1 MNYIVYTKEMERRN
15 LIESPSSVLLLAEAK
30 RCQENLIRL
39 RHYTEYDREILRRF
53 GIDFDK
59 LYEGFE
65 FEKRRNVLSAL
76 EKAWDKDE
84 ALEELGNAY
93 LTKKGML
100 ELVVEPRTMLVID
113 HYEKKGMK
121 EWKRK

>member
-1 MNYIVYTKEMERRN
+1 MNYIEYTKEMERRN

-39 RHYTEYDREILRRF
+39 RRYTEYDREILRRF

-113 HYEKKGMK
+113 HYEKRG
-121 EWKRK
+121 